1 MTVVGFCY
9 FCTRK
14 IKIFSPID
22 AIRNGEQGERYKRK
36 GMIALSKS
44 RLSPVWFMSVNDI
57 FSGMKRFVIMILIF
71 AFGIL
76 LILIPINTINTLK
89 SDNLVSWFSM
99 AKCDHVVAQELLFGV
114 SKDNEKMI
122 DNKLKGIEKILSK
135 NNITA
140 DVFQEILFR
149 MGISHDGKKMSSLA
163 FQGKGNVTTETYSYL
178 EGTPPQSNNE
188 VAISHVVADNIHAR
202 IGDTVEIKYGNTT
215 KKYIVTALYQTMNN
229 MGEGIRFYQNETL
242 DYGFAAGCF
251 GVQIKY
257 TDHPDSDE
265 LARRKEI
272 LKKNLS
278 DEKVYS
284 TGEYINEMIGDIAGQ
299 LEDVKMLI
307 IMIVLCINVLVT
319 VLMVKSFITK
329 EKGEIGMLKA
339 IGFRDTSLVAW
350 QTIRIGIVLVIAI
363 VLGTLFS
370 SPVSKFTSGQVF
382 KIMGAQSIEFTIRPM
397 EVYIIYPLLVFGVT
411 VIAANAYSI
420 TNKKNIS
427 I

>member
-1 MTVVGFCY
+1 M
-9 FCTRK
+9 
-14 IKIFSPID
+14 
-22 AIRNGEQGERYKRK
+22 
-36 GMIALSKS
+36 
-44 RLSPVWFMSVNDI
+44 
-57 FSGMKRFVIMILIF
+57 
-71 AFGIL
+71 
-76 LILIPINTINTLK
+76 
-89 SDNLVSWFSM
+89 
-99 AKCDHVVAQELLFGV
+99 
-114 SKDNEKMI
+114 
-122 DNKLKGIEKILSK
+122 
-135 NNITA
+135 
-140 DVFQEILFR
+140 LFR
-149 MGISHDGKKMSSLA
+149 SKVS
-163 FQGKGNVTTETYSYL
+163 TEMYSYL
-178 EGTPPQSNNE
+178 EGTPPQNNNE
-188 VAISHVVADNIHAR
+188 VGISHVVADNIDAG

-229 MGEGIRFYQNETL
+229 MGEGIRFYQNESL
-242 DYGFAAGCF
+242 DYKFAAGCF
-251 GVQIKY
+251 GIQIKY
-257 TDHPDSDE
+257 ADHPDNDE
-265 LARRKEI
+265 LTRRKAI

-363 VLGTLFS
+363 ILGTLFS

-382 KIMGAQSIEFTIRPM
+382 KIMGAQSIEFTIRPV

-411 VIAANAYSI
+411 LVAATI
-420 TNKKNIS
+420 TALQIRKISASETSNIE
-427 I
+427 